1 MPYEETL
8 TLSNRD
14 SNRNVV
20 SGLLSTNR
28 NDWDDH
34 NDRYYGNGQLDTSQ
48 KRNEDARLRE

>member
-28 NDWDDH
+28 NDWHDH
-34 NDRYYGNGQLDTSQ
+34 NDRHYGNGQLDAS
-48 KRNEDARLRE
+48 